1 MHPLRIITLNTAKC
15 DGDYSARV
23 AWMAEELRRL
33 SPDLVALQ
41 EVFRD
46 ESGKPDTG
54 SQLAAALGMTCTWAP
69 ARFKRRVLEGREVSG
84 WSGMA
89 LLSNQPWDYIDT
101 VELPA
106 DPRDGDRVAQVGL
119 LDLGGISVVA
129 ANLHLT
135 HLRDSDGLRR
145 EQLDCVLNHPL
156 LQMKRAMRLLA
167 GDFNSGLESYLM
179 RELLGRD
186 GPVDV
191 KDTFVLAGGRGERR
205 TLTCHEACVDYILS
219 LAEHPDSHPLFT
231 SSAVVFKAP
240 QPETGV
246 LASDHFGVATTL
258 VPARMHGWLRI
269 EGASFD

>member
-1 MHPLRIITLNTAKC
+1 LHPLRIITLNTAKC
-15 DGDYSARV
+15 DGAYTARL
-23 AWMAEELRRL
+23 AWMAEELVRL

-46 ESGKPDTG
+46 ESGRMDTG
-54 SQLAAALGMTCTWAP
+54 SQLATALGMTCAWAP

-89 LLSNQPWDYIDT
+89 LLSNQPWDYVDT

-119 LDLGGISVVA
+119 LDLDGISVVV
-129 ANLHLT
+129 ANLHLS
-135 HLRDSDGLRR
+135 HLRDADGLRR

-156 LQMKRAMRLLA
+156 LQMKRAMRLLM
-167 GDFNSGLESYLM
+167 GDFNSGLESGLM
-179 RELLGRD
+179 RKVLD
-186 GPVDV
+186 GASPGDV
-191 KDTFVLAGGRGERR
+191 KDTFALAGGRGERQ
-205 TLTCHEACVDYILS
+205 TLACRAVCVDYILS
-219 LAEHPDSHPLFT
+219 LAEHPDNHPLFT
-231 SSAVVFKAP
+231 SWTVVLKKP

-269 EGASFD
+269 EGGHLD